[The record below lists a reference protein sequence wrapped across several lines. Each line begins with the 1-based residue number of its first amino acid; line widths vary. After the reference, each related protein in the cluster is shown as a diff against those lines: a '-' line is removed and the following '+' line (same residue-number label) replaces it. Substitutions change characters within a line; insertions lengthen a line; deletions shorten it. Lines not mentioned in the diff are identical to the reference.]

1 MRLQRDGEIAHV
13 RAVLLAG
20 DTRAEGWLKT
30 LIQDRL
36 PAQAFGRRLLSYQ
49 ATAPVAVVSRGK
61 TVCNCFGV
69 AAQTIGEH
77 LAACDGSE
85 GERLASLQQALRC
98 GTHCG
103 SCVPELRRMVRE
115 TPARLHRQ
123 AA

>member
-1 MRLQRDGEIAHV
+1 LQRDGELAHV

-36 PAQAFGRRLLSYQ
+36 PAQDFGRRLLSYQ
-49 ATAPVAVVSRGK
+49 ATPPVAVVSRGK

-69 AAQTIGEH
+69 AEQDIAGH

-85 GERLASLQQALRC
+85 AARLAGLQQALRC
-98 GTHCG
+98 GTNCG

-115 TPARLHRQ
+115 TPVRLHRQ